1 MTSARLVPSGL
12 SPAARTPAGIAPP
25 DDERPHL
32 RYELA
37 LWRAGLRHVA
47 GVDEVGR
54 GALAGPLVAAAVV
67 LPPFFEAPWLA
78 DLRDSKLLTPA
89 RRETLAALI
98 RHDALAVGLGAV
110 PAAVID
116 RAGLTAANHAAMA
129 AAVACLRCRPDF
141 LLIDAV
147 PLCGVE
153 VDQAALIDGDA
164 CCVSVA
170 CAAVV
175 AKVVR
180 DRLMARHDA
189 VVPGYGFARH
199 KGYGTA
205 EHLAALARLGPSPLH
220 RRSFAPLRGPG
231 TT

>member
-1 MTSARLVPSGL
+1 MTAVHRSPLGATTVERASAG
-12 SPAARTPAGIAPP
+12 PAPAGA
-25 DDERPHL
+25 ERPHL

-37 LWRAGLRHVA
+37 LWRAGISRVA

-78 DLRDSKLLTPA
+78 ELRDSKLLTPA

-98 RHDALAVGLGAV
+98 RRDALAVGLGAV
-110 PAAVID
+110 SAAVID

-129 AAVACLRCRPDF
+129 AAVAGLRCRPDF

-189 VVPGYGFARH
+189 AVPGYGFARH

-205 EHLAALARLGPSPLH
+205 EHLAALERFGPSPLH
-220 RRSFAPLRGPG
+220 RRSFAPLRRPG

>member
-1 MTSARLVPSGL
+1 MTAVHRSPPASSTVERASAG
-12 SPAARTPAGIAPP
+12 PALP
-25 DDERPHL
+25 DAERPHL

-37 LWRAGLRHVA
+37 LWRAGLSRVA

-67 LPPFFEAPWLA
+67 LPPFCEAPWLA
-78 DLRDSKLLTPA
+78 ELRDSKQLAPA
-89 RRETLAALI
+89 RREALAALI
-98 RHDALAVGLGAV
+98 RRAALAVGVGAV
-110 PAAVID
+110 PAGVID

-129 AAVACLRCRPDF
+129 AAVAALGFRPDF

-147 PLCGVE
+147 PLRSLD
-153 VDQAALIDGDA
+153 VDQAAVIDGDA

-170 CAAVV
+170 CASVM
-175 AKVVR
+175 AKVIR
-180 DRLMARHDA
+180 DRLMARLDA

-205 EHLAALARLGPSPLH
+205 EHLAALERLGPSPLH
-220 RRSFAPLRGPG
+220 RRSFAPLRGPR
-231 TT
+231 TS

>member
-1 MTSARLVPSGL
+1 MHLTSPDWSIID
-12 SPAARTPAGIAPP
+12 PAASHVLHGDR
-25 DDERPHL
+25 RPHL
-32 RYELA
+32 RYEVA
-37 LWRAGLRHVA
+37 LWQAGLSRVA

-78 DLRDSKLLTPA
+78 DLRDSKLLPPA
-89 RRETLAALI
+89 RREALAALI
-98 RHDALAVGLGAV
+98 RHDALAIGLGMA

-116 RAGLTAANHAAMA
+116 REGLTAANYAAMA
-129 AAVACLRCRPDF
+129 AAVASLGLRPDF

-147 PLCGVE
+147 PLCGMD

-164 CCVSVA
+164 CCASVA

-175 AKVVR
+175 AKVTR
-180 DRLMARHDA
+180 DRLMTRLDA
-189 VVPGYGFARH
+189 LVPGYQFARH

-220 RRSFAPLRGPG
+220 RRSFAPVRDLR
-231 TT
+231 TA